1 MLPPPTYRP
10 EIDGLR
16 AVAVLPVIAFHAGFF
31 GFSGGFVGVDVFFVI
46 SGYLITGILAGDL
59 EAGRYS
65 ITRFYERRARRI
77 LPALF
82 VVLAV
87 SIVAA
92 QVLLMP
98 PPFVDFST
106 SVFAVVLFLSN
117 MLFIADVDYFG
128 PGAEETPLLHT
139 WSLAVEEQFYILF
152 PLLLWLL
159 WRIGG
164 RRLVLGGV
172 IALGLASLAFSEWAW
187 RVYPAQTFYFLPSRA
202 WELLAGSVCALMPR
216 ALPARPSL
224 AWQAM
229 GLASLA
235 AIVVAVVA
243 FDRETPFPSLWAVVP
258 VGGAVGVIL
267 FASPG
272 TIAARLLSWRPVVAI
287 GLISYSA
294 YLWHNPL
301 FVFARVG
308 WPGEPSLLLLAGL
321 SLASLGLAWLSWR
334 FVELPFRHQRGQTP
348 LLARRW
354 QVFGASALGIV
365 LFAGFGLWGYM
376 TDGRADLWMR
386 SAAPQDRQN
395 FALLQDAQVYQRWQ
409 DDGACAFNTRD
420 VSPEIEVRLLA
431 CAQEHGAG
439 LAIIGDSHSID
450 LADALIGARAAPFI
464 YGMSQGNCR
473 AEAPRDECGYARFL
487 ALVQAHPGLFSRA
500 IFTISG
506 QHLIIGPGGRSKE
519 QLFALYG
526 LDEEMPEAD
535 IHLRNDRIGANAAWL
550 EGLARVLPVIWLT
563 PRIEPHI
570 DETAIMARGCGFA
583 YALRPGQAA
592 IFDRLAQAIGARV
605 AGHPGLTALDQPT
618 LLHFTMP
625 QDFMTCDALHWADT
639 DHLSRSGRV
648 WLAERLAP
656 FLLP

>member
-87 SIVAA
+87 SILAA

-202 WELLAGSVCALMPR
+202 WELLAGSVCALVPR

-272 TIAARLLSWRPVVAI
+272 TIAARLLSWRPVVAV

-354 QVFGASALGIV
+354 QVFGAAALGIV
-365 LFAGFGLWGYM
+365 LFAGFGLWGFE
-376 TDGRADLWMR
+376 TQGRADLWLR
-386 SAAPQDRQN
+386 SASPQARQTYE
-395 FALLQDAQVYQRWQ
+395 LLQVAQTYQRWQ
-409 DDGACAFNTRD
+409 DDGACAFNTNS
-420 VSPEIEVRLLA
+420 VTPQIVTRLQD
-431 CAQEHGAG
+431 CARQFGPG
-439 LAIIGDSHSID
+439 LAILGDSHAID
-450 LADALIGARAAPFI
+450 LADALIEARAAPFV
-464 YGMSQGNCR
+464 YGLAAGNCR
-473 AEAPRDECGYARFL
+473 PDSPRADCSYDLFL
-487 ALVQAHPGLFSRA
+487 ALVRDQPGLFSRA
-500 IFTISG
+500 IFTVSG

-535 IHLRNDRIGANAAWL
+535 IDLRSDRIGANAAWL
-550 EGLARVLPVIWLT
+550 EGLARVLPVVWLT

-570 DETAIMARGCGFA
+570 DETAIMARGCDFA

-592 IFDRLAQAIGARV
+592 IFDRLAQAIGERV
-605 AGHPGLTALDQPT
+605 AGHPGLTALDQPA

-656 FLLP
+656 VLLP